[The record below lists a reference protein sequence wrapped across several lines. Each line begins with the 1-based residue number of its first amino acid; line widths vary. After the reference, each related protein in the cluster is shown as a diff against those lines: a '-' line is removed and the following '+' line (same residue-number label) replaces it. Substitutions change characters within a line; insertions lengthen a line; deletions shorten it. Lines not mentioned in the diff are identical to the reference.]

1 MTCATSTAYVLLGL
15 IVLYP
20 PGDDAKATAKFV
32 GEWEIE
38 AMRLGGVEQ
47 PPEACREKKLV
58 FKEGE
63 LSLVFPKGG
72 PDVRLGIAIAD
83 SKQPHQIDLIPA
95 KGGKNFPAIYVFRDS
110 RLILFIGSRGAAR
123 PTDIDAK
130 GTKAEVR
137 YVLKRI
143 GN

>member
-1 MTCATSTAYVLLGL
+1 MTCATSTVCVLLGL

-38 AMRLGGVEQ
+38 AMRLGGVDQ
-47 PPEACREKKLV
+47 PREAFDKKLV

-63 LSLVFPKGG
+63 LSFVYAKGG
-72 PDVRLGIAIAD
+72 PDVRLGIAIDD
-83 SKQPHQIDLIPA
+83 SKQPQQIDLIPA
-95 KGGKNFPAIYVFRDS
+95 KGGKNFPAIYAFRDS
-110 RLILFIGSRGAAR
+110 RLILFIGARGAAR
-123 PTDIDAK
+123 PTDVDAK
-130 GTKAEVR
+130 GTKGEVR

-143 GN
+143 GK